1 VTACCL
7 LPAAALS
14 LFKVFLTASPP
25 VSLLSQT
32 IPCSYCWQQFHLNKH
47 TMHRIMGIGKTFHPG
62 DPKNFDYPR
71 SWSNET
77 GYPPYYDFEYWL
89 TSAATKK
96 NSMLPATNT
105 SYTGICP
112 GDCDWAGKGGSCVPK
127 GEVNATGGSL
137 AGPIAVWCALDEPD
151 EVCEKQPFFLLSF
164 LCMETTHLIC
174 EARLRTNVRR
184 IGWKPPVSHSTFM
197 TKGSALVR

>member
-1 VTACCL
+1 MDYTGRRHVPACCLLPAACTLTACCL

-96 NSMLPATNT
+96 NPMLPATNT

-151 EVCEKQPFFLLSF
+151 EVCKTQPFFLAQISL
-164 LCMETTHLIC
+164 HGKHPLI
-174 EARLRTNVRR
+174 NVQSQAQD
-184 IGWKPPVSHSTFM
+184 K
-197 TKGSALVR
+197 